1 MAHFAKIGM
10 DNKVIGLVYLRN
22 VDNIDPITGVE
33 DEKFGLE
40 HLKKNHGHECWV
52 QYSSNTHHN
61 IHSQGR
67 TPLRGNAPK
76 VGWTYD
82 STKDVFIPPESDKPD
97 ESWIWDDN
105 ICWWKA
111 PIDEPSD
118 DTFTDEEKNGIV
130 NEDGSWKVRPYYWQ
144 WTESKQEWTKTNVE
158 YNYLD
163 SDK

>member
-22 VDNIDPITGVE
+22 VDNIDTITGVE
-33 DEKFGLE
+33 NEEFGLE

-52 QYSSNTHHN
+52 QYSQHTHCN

-67 TPLRGNAPK
+67 TPFRGNAPK

-82 STKDVFIPPESDKPD
+82 STKDAFIPPESLKPAP
-97 ESWIWDDN
+97 SWIWDDD

-111 PIDEPSD
+111 PIDMPSY
-118 DTFTDEEKNGIV
+118 DTFTDEEKNGTI

-144 WTESKQEWTKTNVE
+144 WSESKQEWTKTNVA

>member
-1 MAHFAKIGM
+1 M
-10 DNKVIGLVYLRN
+10 
-22 VDNIDPITGVE
+22 E

-52 QYSSNTHHN
+52 QYSQHTHCNTHA
-61 IHSQGR
+61 QGR
-67 TPLRGNAPK
+67 TPLRGNSPD

-82 STKDVFIPPESDKPD
+82 STKDVFIPPESQKPAS
-97 ESWIWDDN
+97 SWIWDDD

-111 PIDEPSD
+111 PIDMPSY
-118 DTFTDEEKNGIV
+118 DTFTDEEKNGTI

-144 WTESKQEWTKTNVE
+144 WSESKQEWTKTNVA

>member
-67 TPLRGNAPK
+67 TPFRGNAPRI
-76 VGWTYD
+76 GWTYN
-82 STKDVFIPPESDKPD
+82 STKDGLDYGLLLMCNV
-97 ESWIWDDN
+97 
-105 ICWWKA
+105 C
-111 PIDEPSD
+111 
-118 DTFTDEEKNGIV
+118 
-130 NEDGSWKVRPYYWQ
+130 EDGYEIIEKKKG
-144 WTESKQEWTKTNVE
+144 E
-158 YNYLD
+158 
-163 SDK
+163 